1 MNILDPKS
9 RSVIQRLFLLRTV
22 AIIIQL
28 TTVLM
33 VYFVMSL
40 QISLQPLLIVI
51 AVETLF
57 HIFSVYFFKNRQAGN
72 IAIVF
77 QLLAD
82 ILFLSVLLSLS
93 GGATNAFVSL
103 LLLPIII
110 AAVSLSSRY
119 LSIISLAAISAYS
132 FLLIRVPAHS
142 MHQMDMNNHFIG
154 MWVNFLLSI
163 VVVTV
168 VVGTMA
174 RIISNREQAIAQ
186 HREAQLRSEQLLALG
201 AASAQVTHQLATP
214 LANIQLLSDELFD
227 DYPDHVAVQAMR
239 HPLEQCR
246 NQLSYFRNLATSIR
260 NESKELVTVDELLSQ
275 LNDNIH
281 LSFPEQKI
289 EFIQSEKIPASIH
302 SDAMLIPAL
311 LNLVQNAIRANKEN
325 NEDKL
330 TLTVYVC
337 QQFLHLVLRDF
348 GSGISANIS
357 KSEQEALGAKMID
370 SQQGFGMAILLSNTT
385 FNRLQGSLNLS
396 NHPEKGSIAHVKL
409 GLADEIFRSKAEEQS
424 KI

>member
-1 MNILDPKS
+1 MA
-9 RSVIQRLFLLRTV
+9 VIQRLFLLRSIAILIQFSTV
-22 AIIIQL
+22 ML
-28 TTVLM
+28 
-33 VYFVMSL
+33 VYYVMSL
-40 QISLQPLLIVI
+40 QISLQPLLAII
-51 AVETLF
+51 GIETLF
-57 HIFSVYFFKNRQAGN
+57 HIASVYFFKNRDAGN
-72 IAIVF
+72 LAIVC

-110 AAVSLSSRY
+110 AAVSLPSRY

-154 MWVNFLLSI
+154 MWFNFLLSI
-163 VVVTV
+163 VVVTI

-174 RIISNREQAIAQ
+174 RIISNREQAIAL
-186 HREAQLRSEQLLALG
+186 HRDEQLRSEQLLALG
-201 AASAQVTHQLATP
+201 SASAQVTHQLATP
-214 LANIQLLSDELFD
+214 LANIQLLFDELFD
-227 DYPDHVAVQAMR
+227 DHPEHLAVQAMR

-260 NESKELVTVDELLSQ
+260 NESKELVSVDELLNQ
-275 LNDNIH
+275 LHDNIN
-281 LSFPEQKI
+281 LSFPEQVI
-289 EFIQSEKIPASIH
+289 EFIQTEKILASVH
-302 SDAMLIPAL
+302 SDAMLIPAF

-330 TLTVYVC
+330 TLTIYIC
-337 QQFLHLVLRDF
+337 PQYLHLVLRDF
-348 GSGISANIS
+348 GSGISANMS
-357 KSEQEALGAKMID
+357 QSQQDALGEKMID
-370 SQQGFGMAILLSNTT
+370 SKLGLGVAVFLSNTT
-385 FNRLQGSLNLS
+385 FNRLQGSLNLFS
-396 NHPEKGSIAHVKL
+396 HPEKGSIAHVKL
-409 GLADEIFRSKAEEQS
+409 GLANDIFHYETEELS